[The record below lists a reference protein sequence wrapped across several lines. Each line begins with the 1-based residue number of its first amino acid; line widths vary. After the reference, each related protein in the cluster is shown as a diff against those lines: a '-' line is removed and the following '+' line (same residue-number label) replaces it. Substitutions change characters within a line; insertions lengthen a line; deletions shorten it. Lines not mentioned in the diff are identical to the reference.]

1 MDAMDD
7 SQPPRRRTEP
17 LLDEMGT
24 AITAGKDA
32 VAFLWQVPGDTATRE
47 QVVDLLTRIRDGSAR
62 QGRTEMPRL
71 CEELLVAARAQP
83 TPQQVDMLQDGFDR
97 LYKLWAAAKS
107 GLL

>member
-1 MDAMDD
+1 MDD
-7 SQPPRRRTEP
+7 PKPRRSRPEP
-17 LLDEMGT
+17 LLDDMGN
-24 AITAGKDA
+24 AIVAGRDA
-32 VAFLWQVPGDTATRE
+32 VAFLWQVPDDAATRE
-47 QVVDLLTRIRDGSAR
+47 RVVVLLTEIRDGAVR

-71 CEELLVAARAQP
+71 CEELLVAARAKP

>member
-1 MDAMDD
+1 MNDPK
-7 SQPPRRRTEP
+7 PPRRRTDP
-17 LLDEMGT
+17 LLDDIGT
-24 AITAGKDA
+24 AIVTGKDA
-32 VAFLWQVPGDTATRE
+32 VAFLWQVPHDVATRE
-47 QVVDLLTRIRDGSAR
+47 QVITLLAQIRDGSAR

>member
-1 MDAMDD
+1 MSDPT
-7 SQPPRRRTEP
+7 PPRRRSEP

-24 AITAGKDA
+24 AIVTGKDA
-32 VAFLWQVPGDTATRE
+32 VAFLWQVPDDVATRE
-47 QVVDLLTRIRDGSAR
+47 QLVQLLTRIRDGSAR

-71 CEELLVAARAQP
+71 CEELLVAARAKP

-97 LYKLWAAAKS
+97 LYKLWSAAKS

>member
-1 MDAMDD
+1 MDD
-7 SQPPRRRTEP
+7 PTPRRSRPEP
-17 LLDEMGT
+17 LLDELGK
-24 AITAGKDA
+24 AIVAGKDA
-32 VAFLWQVPGDTATRE
+32 VAYLWQVPDDAATWQRVTE
-47 QVVDLLTRIRDGSAR
+47 LLGVIRDGSAR

-71 CEELLVAARAQP
+71 CDELLVAARAKP

>member
-1 MDAMDD
+1 MDD
-7 SQPPRRRTEP
+7 PKPARRRTEP
-17 LLDEMGT
+17 LLDDIGT
-24 AITAGKDA
+24 AIVTGKDA
-32 VAFLWQVPGDTATRE
+32 VAFLWQVPDDAATRE
-47 QVVDLLTRIRDGSAR
+47 QVIKLLAQIRDGSAR

-71 CEELLVAARAQP
+71 CEDLLVAARAQP